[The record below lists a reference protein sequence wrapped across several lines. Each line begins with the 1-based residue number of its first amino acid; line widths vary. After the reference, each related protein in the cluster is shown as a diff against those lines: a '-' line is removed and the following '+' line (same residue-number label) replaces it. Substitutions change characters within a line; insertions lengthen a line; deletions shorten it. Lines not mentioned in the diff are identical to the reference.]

1 MNANYDNYTEVAH
14 HSVLEYSP
22 ARTASKQ
29 STFRVLIWVAV
40 RSFPESYINSI
51 NDEIYAAQINLI
63 MDQTHMNNS
72 GAGSSRQK
80 IDSSQTNNLD
90 SVENSVTQPVPKSKR
105 ACDSC
110 SIRKVKCDL
119 RVPCSRCI
127 THGLECTNIRVKK
140 KCGPKK
146 IHDKTRDAI
155 KNWLLLVLW
164 RVTSLCP

>member
-22 ARTASKQ
+22 ARTASENNPH
-29 STFRVLIWVAV
+29 SVS
-40 RSFPESYINSI
+40 SFESQLDLSPESYINSI

-140 KCGPKK
+140 SVVQRKSM
-146 IHDKTRDAI
+146 TRQEMQ
-155 KNWLLLVLW
+155 
-164 RVTSLCP
+164 